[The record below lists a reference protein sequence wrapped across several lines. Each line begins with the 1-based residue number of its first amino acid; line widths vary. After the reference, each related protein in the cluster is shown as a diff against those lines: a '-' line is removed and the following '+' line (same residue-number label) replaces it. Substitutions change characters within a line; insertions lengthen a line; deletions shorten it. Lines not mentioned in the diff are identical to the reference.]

1 MKFLQ
6 KRHLSWLALLT
17 QVSAASVNLL
27 SVLQTTAELSTLNS
41 YVNASSSLTSLIS
54 SANDFTFLAPSND
67 AIATFI
73 NKSPNVLTPDVL
85 LATLQYSLL
94 QGVYPS
100 LSFSNTSQFVASN
113 LVNSTYTNVTGGQ
126 TVELVLSSSGTP
138 QVITGNK
145 TVSTSTLA
153 VRRIFLQIL

>member
-1 MKFLQ
+1 
-6 KRHLSWLALLT
+6 
-17 QVSAASVNLL
+17 
-27 SVLQTTAELSTLNS
+27 
-41 YVNASSSLTSLIS
+41 
-54 SANDFTFLAPSND
+54 
-67 AIATFI
+67 
-73 NKSPNVLTPDVL
+73 VL